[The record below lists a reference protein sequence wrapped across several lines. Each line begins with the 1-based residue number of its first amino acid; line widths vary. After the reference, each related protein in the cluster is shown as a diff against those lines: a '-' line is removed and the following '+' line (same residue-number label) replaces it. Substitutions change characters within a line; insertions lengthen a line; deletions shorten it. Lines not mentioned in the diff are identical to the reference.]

1 SAPLSPGPLSGRRKT
16 RRRPDA
22 SMRVTRE
29 MLTEADEGRQGGRRR
44 TSTGA
49 GPPWVRAPV
58 DADVL
63 RGRSAHV
70 LAAVDVERLPGDET
84 RLLAHEERDRHG
96 DVQRRAD
103 PGHDLLRDE
112 LALALLVEAA
122 AHDVGV

>member
-1 SAPLSPGPLSGRRKT
+1 SARLGPGPVSGRRTT
-16 RRRPDA
+16 RRRPDG
-22 SMRVTRE
+22 SMGVTRE
-29 MLTEADEGRQGGRRR
+29 RLTEADEGRRGGRRR

-84 RLLAHEERDRHG
+84 RLRSEEHTSELQSRENLVCR
-96 DVQRRAD
+96 
-103 PGHDLLRDE
+103 LLLEKKKRPTWKPCQ
-112 LALALLVEAA
+112 ARTP
-122 AHDVGV
+122 